1 MQALMF
7 THLFFFFCL
16 DENTEGIKASNE
28 SVDVVEV
35 NGVAPAEGAR
45 RMQPVLIGCRQIERK
60 MWVIIGSA
68 EEFSFFFLFFTD
80 VMLTSYLLVST
91 LIKQH
96 STRD

>member
-1 MQALMF
+1 MTYLTALRMQVLMF
-7 THLFFFFCL
+7 THLFFCL

-68 EEFSFFFLFFTD
+68 EEFSFFSFF
-80 VMLTSYLLVST
+80 YR
-91 LIKQH
+91 
-96 STRD
+96 RDAYVLSLS